1 MSIKAVI
8 VEDSRLARNELKE
21 LIKDYPELE
30 IIGEAENADDAYG
43 LITSLRPHVIFLDIN
58 MPGKDGFELLEML
71 DDVPVT
77 IFTTAFDEFAIKSFE
92 YNALDYL
99 LKPINQKRFADAVE
113 KIRSKMIAPAVPM
126 MESRTSD
133 PGHRTSDLLNE
144 NSRIFIKD
152 GEKCWLVTLSEVQL
166 FEIVGNY
173 TRVYFKD
180 NKPLIYKSLHQVEER
195 LPQHLFFRANR
206 QQVIN
211 LQYIKSV
218 DNWFNG
224 KLRATLHNGAEVE
237 ISRRQ
242 SALFKEMLSL

>member
-1 MSIKAVI
+1 MSTIKVII

-21 LIKDYPELE
+21 LIKQHPELE
-30 IIGEAENADDAYG
+30 VLGEAENVDTAYQM
-43 LITSLRPHVIFLDIN
+43 ITQQHPDLIFLDIN
-58 MPGKDGFELLEML
+58 MPEKDGFALLEML
-71 DDVPVT
+71 EDVPITV
-77 IFTTAFDEFAIKSFE
+77 FTTAFDEYAIKSFE

-99 LKPINQKRFADAVE
+99 LKPINANRFADAVE
-113 KIRSKMIAPAVPM
+113 KVKQKLATTTTETSAV
-126 MESRTSD
+126 EY
-133 PGHRTSDLLNE
+133 LNE
-144 NSRIFIKD
+144 NSQIFIKD
-152 GEKCWLVTLSEVQL
+152 GEKCWLVKIGEVFL

-180 NKPLIYKSLHQVEER
+180 CKPLIYKSLNQVEER

-224 KLRATLHNGAEVE
+224 KLKATLQNSAEVE